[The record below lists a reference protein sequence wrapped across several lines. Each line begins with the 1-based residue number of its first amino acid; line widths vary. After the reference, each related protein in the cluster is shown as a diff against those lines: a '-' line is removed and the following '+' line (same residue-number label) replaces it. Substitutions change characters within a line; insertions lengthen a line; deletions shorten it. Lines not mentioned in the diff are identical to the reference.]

1 MADKHV
7 NLKESIGV
15 IDEIESK
22 MENLW
27 LKRKEEIEKDLEA
40 RIRSEKEE
48 AGKKI
53 EAIERELE
61 KGRAVLQDYRTVVG
75 EFESERATLQRQ
87 IKEHIEKAVE

>member
-48 AGKKI
+48 AGK
-53 EAIERELE
+53 
-61 KGRAVLQDYRTVVG
+61 
-75 EFESERATLQRQ
+75 
-87 IKEHIEKAVE
+87 